1 MDSRLA
7 GLGIQKMDS
16 PPFKR
21 DFQLDEEQLKSLLV
35 QEGFEEFR
43 ASTDRDVGCVS
54 SINRFR
60 KGKEVYTSSK
70 EIHIFLTKNPTLN
83 RVANNF
89 FLNEKLSSQ
98 NSVPPLMSESIIASL
113 LFANNSVD
121 FESLGPKLV
130 LSHAYSVIFTDDKF
144 MEKYS
149 ERLDS
154 LLKRE
159 IITEDQY
166 ILYRYDHELRSFIN
180 NYRVTNDLEE
190 LDEDGFAEMFRK
202 IKEREKRIIE
212 EKSEAY
218 ENQIREIKKDTT
230 REKDRNRQLSQNN
243 TEMKKENKKLKEE
256 QSMLVDKTARQE
268 KFINFILASFV
279 FVALIGLNI
288 TIESLSEAYKKSGY
302 SNFVIPVYAVGSIII
317 YIKGVPFFKIVT
329 FIKKKLKID

>member
-159 IITEDQY
+159 IITLH
-166 ILYRYDHELRSFIN
+166 IKRELVQSPTAFCAQKLDVS
-180 NYRVTNDLEE
+180 VTV
-190 LDEDGFAEMFRK
+190 K
-202 IKEREKRIIE
+202 
-212 EKSEAY
+212 
-218 ENQIREIKKDTT
+218 
-230 REKDRNRQLSQNN
+230 
-243 TEMKKENKKLKEE
+243 
-256 QSMLVDKTARQE
+256 
-268 KFINFILASFV
+268 
-279 FVALIGLNI
+279 
-288 TIESLSEAYKKSGY
+288 
-302 SNFVIPVYAVGSIII
+302 
-317 YIKGVPFFKIVT
+317 
-329 FIKKKLKID
+329 